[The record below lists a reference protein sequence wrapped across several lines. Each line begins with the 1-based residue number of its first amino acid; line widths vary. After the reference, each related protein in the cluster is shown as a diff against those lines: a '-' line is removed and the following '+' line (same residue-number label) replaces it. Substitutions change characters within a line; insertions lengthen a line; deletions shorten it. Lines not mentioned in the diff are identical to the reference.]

1 MPEAL
6 ISRITSRGPGV
17 GSGNSL
23 SSSLRS
29 PRNTT
34 PFMVLL
40 RCAVFGEARSDAPAA
55 SDRSASS
62 PRARRLAARP
72 RPRPDPELSAG
83 RIHFG
88 VSTSVRS
95 SDPLVGAGEERWGYF
110 EAKRLGGLH
119 VDHQL
124 VFCWR
129 LHWQVCRLRALEN
142 AVDIVGCAPQLIDGI
157 RPIGD

>member
-1 MPEAL
+1 MPDAL

-55 SDRSASS
+55 LDRPAPKQARHGQQRGSARGQIQKITVGKFHVEPS
-62 PRARRLAARP
+62 LY
-72 RPRPDPELSAG
+72 
-83 RIHFG
+83 F
-88 VSTSVRS
+88 TSF
-95 SDPLVGAGEERWGYF
+95 DHLVGAGEHCRRNIKV
-110 EAKRLGGLH
+110 KRLGSLE
-119 VDHQL
+119 VDHRL
-124 VFCWR
+124 IFSWR
-129 LHWQVCRLRALEN
+129 LYWQIGRLLAL
-142 AVDIVGCAPQLIDGI
+142 GFG
-157 RPIGD
+157 